1 MKLVQLERDA
11 LLRPLQAVTGIVEKR
26 HTLPILSNVL
36 LERKQGRVHMVATD
50 LEIQVATSAEV
61 SAAGGEDISLTVSAR
76 KLQEILRALPEGSD
90 TTLDAQNNR
99 LQVRAGKSR
108 FNLQTLPAADFPVLA
123 DPGAAQGKI
132 TLPQKALRELLLL
145 VQYSMAQQDIRYY
158 LNGLLLVLEGGQIK
172 VVATDG
178 HRLSYAARPLGQ
190 QHEKREVILPRKAIL
205 ELAKLL
211 GDGDEPVVVEIFGSQ
226 VRFAFGSVV
235 LTSKVIDGKF
245 PDYGRVIPS
254 GYQKRFTINR
264 VQLLQAL
271 QRAAILS
278 NEKFRGVRWMMTA
291 NALRVSCT
299 NNEQEEAQEELEIA
313 YTGEALD
320 IGRAERQLGVREE
333 VEARGRAVPPGGVV
347 DGVLD
352 GDAHVREAQL
362 GLDRAVHELDERVDD
377 AFRVHNC
384 LDAVI
389 WHPEQAM
396 RLDDLQPLVHQ
407 GGGIDGD
414 LGAHVP
420 GRVVQRIVY
429 GHGGKFFQPPLPK
442 WSAGCG

>member
-61 SAAGGEDISLTVSAR
+61 SAAGGEDVSLTVSAR

-158 LNGLLLVLEGGQIK
+158 LNGLLLVLEEGQIK
-172 VVATDG
+172 LVATDG

-190 QHEKREVILPRKAIL
+190 QHEKREVILPRKAVL

-211 GDGDEPVVVEIFGSQ
+211 AESDEPVAIELFGSQ

-245 PDYGRVIPS
+245 PDYTRVIPS
-254 GYQKRFTINR
+254 GYQKRFSINR
-264 VQLLQAL
+264 LQLLQAL

-278 NEKFRGVRWMMTA
+278 NEKFRGVRWTMTA

-313 YTGEALD
+313 YGGEALD
-320 IGRAERQLGVREE
+320 IGFNITYLLDVLNNVHADE
-333 VEARGRAVPPGGVV
+333 VECA
-347 DGVLD
+347 L
-352 GDAHVREAQL
+352 GDANSSMLIMVPNERE
-362 GLDRAVHELDERVDD
+362 
-377 AFRVHNC
+377 FRYV
-384 LDAVI
+384 VM
-389 WHPEQAM
+389 PM
-396 RLDDLQPLVHQ
+396 R
-407 GGGIDGD
+407 I
-414 LGAHVP
+414 
-420 GRVVQRIVY
+420 
-429 GHGGKFFQPPLPK
+429 
-442 WSAGCG
+442 